1 MLPGHLAADVLPHTL
16 DRIEFWAA
24 SGQEEQSDVLWHP
37 KRFDMAPWWWRLPL
51 HAVSLTLMAP
61 IWLPLRGSFS
71 QR

>member
-1 MLPGHLAADVLPHTL
+1 MLPVGDALLA
-16 DRIEFWAA
+16 WSKAA
-24 SGQEEQSDVLWHP
+24 PLRPAAQPAPAFD
-37 KRFDMAPWWWRLPL
+37 DMAPWWWRLPL